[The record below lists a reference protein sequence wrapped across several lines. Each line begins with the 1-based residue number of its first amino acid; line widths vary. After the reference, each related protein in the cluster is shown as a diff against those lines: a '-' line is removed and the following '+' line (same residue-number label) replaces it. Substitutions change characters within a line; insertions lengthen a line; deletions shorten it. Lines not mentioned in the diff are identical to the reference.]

1 MPQIVFQTPIPTQ
14 GSEEIVA
21 VAVIVWFFII
31 LLLSRR
37 LGKVLKHFS
46 DIVSFLLYFLG
57 LLLLVIL
64 IL

>member
-1 MPQIVFQTPIPTQ
+1 LPQVVFQTPIPTQ
-14 GSEEIVA
+14 GSEEIVV

-37 LGKVLKHFS
+37 LGKVLKHFG

-57 LLLLVIL
+57 VLFLAIL